1 VSVYKVP
8 QKELAFIFDE
18 IINYA
23 ELCNMPGFED
33 ASRDMVDVVL
43 PEAAKFFE
51 DIVAPTNHET
61 DKHPAFLKDGE
72 VVTSPGLDPIYR
84 QMVEAGW
91 CCLNGDSNYGGAG
104 FPSVVDLAV
113 QEMLQTANC
122 GFSLLPMLTRGVV
135 HALNQYG
142 SDEQKET
149 YLGNLIS
156 GAWSGTMNL
165 TEPQAGSDLSAV
177 KTKAILNGD
186 HYLISGQK
194 IYITWGD
201 HSCADNIIHLVLAR
215 RPDAPEGNQGISLF
229 LVPKFLVNADGSL
242 GQRNDVKPVG
252 VEHKLGI
259 HSSPTCTLAFGD
271 NGGAV
276 GYLVGE
282 ENKGLQCMFTMMNNA
297 RLSVGHQ
304 GVSLGERAYQQAVA
318 YATDRV
324 QGRAPGVEGRAA
336 IIHHSDVKRMLMQ
349 MRALTEGGRAMS
361 YYAIAAEDRSS
372 HHPDEQ
378 VRVQSAQM
386 VELLTPLVKGW
397 CTEVAM
403 ESTSLGVQVHGGM
416 GFIEETGA
424 AQHMRD
430 ARILPIYEGTNGIQA
445 LDFIG
450 RKCLRDGGQVV
461 KVLLAEMQVTVDQL
475 AAAHGGVVNLR
486 NRLRHAIEQCQEALN
501 FVLENS
507 SDSQGIAYNFMMLYG
522 NTVSYWLLVKLAAAA
537 QDRLAAGE
545 TDRFYNQKI
554 ATAEFFSTQIL
565 PRNSGF
571 LAALVLGALS
581 RQIFCRPRSVIMA
594 LSLGLWDSSH
604 ISLAKV

>member
-1 VSVYKVP
+1 VP
-8 QKELAFIFDE
+8 QKELSFIFDE
-18 IINYA
+18 IIHYS
-23 ELCNMPGFED
+23 EHCTMPGFEE

-51 DIVAPTNHET
+51 DIVAPTNHES

-84 QMVEAGW
+84 QMVDAGW
-91 CCLNGDSNYGGAG
+91 CCLNGDSRYGGAG

-113 QEMLQTANC
+113 QEMLQTANV

-135 HALNQYG
+135 HALGQYG

-177 KTKAILNGD
+177 KTKAVFNGD

-201 HSCADNIIHLVLAR
+201 HRCADNIIHLVLAR

-242 GQRNDVKPVG
+242 GERNDVKPVG

-304 GVSLGERAYQQAVA
+304 GVSVSERAYQQAVG
-318 YATDRV
+318 YAQDRV
-324 QGRAPGVEGRAA
+324 QGRATGVEGRAA
-336 IIHHSDVKRMLMQ
+336 IIHHPDVKRMLMQ
-349 MRALTEGGRAMS
+349 MRALTEAGRAMS
-361 YYAIAAEDRSS
+361 FYAIAAEDRSS
-372 HHPDEQ
+372 HHPDAQ
-378 VRVQSAQM
+378 VRAESAQL
-386 VELLTPLVKGW
+386 VEVMTPLVKGW

-450 RKCLRDGGQVV
+450 RKCLRDGGQAVQL
-461 KVLLAEMQVTVDQL
+461 LLADMDATVAQL
-475 AAAHGGVVNLR
+475 ASAQDCILTLR
-486 NRLRHAIEQCQEALN
+486 TRLQHAIEQCRDALSY
-501 FVLENS
+501 VLENS
-507 SDSQGIAYNFMMLYG
+507 SDSQGIAYNFMMMYG
-522 NTVSYWLLVKLAAAA
+522 NAVSYWLLVKLAAAA
-537 QDRLAAGE
+537 QNRLDSGE
-545 TDRFYNQKI
+545 TDRFYKQKI

-571 LAALVLGALS
+571 LVTLMSGS
-581 RQIFCRPRSVIMA
+581 DSFD
-594 LSLGLWDSSH
+594 GLEPADFLH
-604 ISLAKV
+604 A

>member
-1 VSVYKVP
+1 MSVYKVP

-18 IINYA
+18 IINYS
-23 ELCNMPGFED
+23 EISSMPGFEE

-51 DIVAPTNHET
+51 DVVAPTNHET

-242 GQRNDVKPVG
+242 GERNDVKPVG

-324 QGRAPGVEGRAA
+324 QGRAAGVEGRAA

-378 VRVQSAQM
+378 VRAQGAQM

-450 RKCLRDGGQVV
+450 RKCLRDGGEAVTL
-461 KVLLAEMQVTVDQL
+461 LLAEMQATVDQL
-475 AAAHGGVVNLR
+475 ASAHGSAVNLR
-486 NRLRHAIEQCQEALN
+486 NRLRHAIEQCQDALN
-501 FVLENS
+501 YVLENS
-507 SDSQGIAYNFMMLYG
+507 SDSQGIAYNFMMMYG

-537 QDRLAAGE
+537 QDRLTAGE

-565 PRNSGF
+565 PRNSGY
-571 LAALVLGALS
+571 LATLILGADS
-581 RQIFCRPRSVIMA
+581 FDA
-594 LSLGLWDSSH
+594 LEPADFLQ
-604 ISLAKV
+604 A

>member
-1 VSVYKVP
+1 MSVYKVP

-18 IINYA
+18 IVNYSDI
-23 ELCNMPGFED
+23 CSMPGFED

-142 SDEQKET
+142 TDEQKET
-149 YLGNLIS
+149 YLGKLIS

-242 GQRNDVKPVG
+242 GERNDVKPVG

-271 NGGAV
+271 NEGAI

-304 GVSLGERAYQQAVA
+304 GVALGERAYQQAVA

-324 QGRAPGVEGRAA
+324 QGRASGVEGRAA

-378 VRVQSAQM
+378 VRAQSAQM

-450 RKCLRDGGQVV
+450 RKCLRDGGQTV
-461 KVLLAEMQVTVDQL
+461 KLLLADMQATVEQL
-475 AAAHGGVVNLR
+475 ASAHGSTVNLR
-486 NRLRHAIEQCQEALN
+486 NRLRHSVEQCQEALN
-501 FVLENS
+501 YVLENS
-507 SDSQGIAYNFMMLYG
+507 SDSQGIAYNFMMMYG

-537 QDRLAAGE
+537 EERLAAGE
-545 TDRFYNQKI
+545 ADRFYNQKI

-565 PRNSGF
+565 PRNSGY
-571 LAALVLGALS
+571 LATLILGAGS
-581 RQIFCRPRSVIMA
+581 FDA
-594 LSLGLWDSSH
+594 LEPADFLQ
-604 ISLAKV
+604 A

>member
-1 VSVYKVP
+1 MSVYKVP

-18 IINYA
+18 IINYS
-23 ELCNMPGFED
+23 EICSLPGFEE

-51 DIVAPTNHET
+51 DVVAPTNHET

-142 SDEQKET
+142 TDEQKQT

-242 GQRNDVKPVG
+242 GERNDVKPVG

-324 QGRAPGVEGRAA
+324 QGRASGVEGRAA

-378 VRVQSAQM
+378 VRAQSAQM

-450 RKCLRDGGQVV
+450 RKCLRDGGQAVQ
-461 KVLLAEMQVTVDQL
+461 VLLADMQATVDQL
-475 AAAHGGVVNLR
+475 ATAHGSTVNLR
-486 NRLRHAIEQCQEALN
+486 NRLRHSVEQCQEALN
-501 FVLENS
+501 YVLENS
-507 SDSQGIAYNFMMLYG
+507 SDSQGIAYNFMMMYG
-522 NTVSYWLLVKLAAAA
+522 NTVAYWLLVKLAVAA

-565 PRNSGF
+565 PRNSGY
-571 LAALVLGALS
+571 LATLILGA
-581 RQIFCRPRSVIMA
+581 
-594 LSLGLWDSSH
+594 DSFDT
-604 ISLAKV
+604 LEPADFLQA

>member
-1 VSVYKVP
+1 MSVYKVP
-8 QKELAFIFDE
+8 LKELAFIFDE
-18 IINYA
+18 IVNYSDI
-23 ELCNMPGFED
+23 CSMPGFED

-142 SDEQKET
+142 TDEQKET
-149 YLGNLIS
+149 YLGKLIS

-242 GQRNDVKPVG
+242 GERNDVKPVG

-271 NGGAV
+271 NGGAI

-304 GVSLGERAYQQAVA
+304 GVALGERAYQQAVA

-324 QGRAPGVEGRAA
+324 QGRASGVEGRAA

-378 VRVQSAQM
+378 VRAQSAQM

-450 RKCLRDGGQVV
+450 RKCLRDGGQTV
-461 KVLLAEMQVTVDQL
+461 KLLLADMQATVEQL
-475 AAAHGGVVNLR
+475 ASAHGSTVNLR
-486 NRLRHAIEQCQEALN
+486 NRLRHSVEQCQEALN
-501 FVLENS
+501 YVLENS
-507 SDSQGIAYNFMMLYG
+507 SDSQGIAYNFMMMYG

-537 QDRLAAGE
+537 EERLAAGE
-545 TDRFYNQKI
+545 ADRFYNQKI

-565 PRNSGF
+565 PRNSGY
-571 LAALVLGALS
+571 LATLILGAGS
-581 RQIFCRPRSVIMA
+581 FDA
-594 LSLGLWDSSH
+594 LEPADFLQ
-604 ISLAKV
+604 A